1 MSLMRNEEAMSTA
14 TTELVRVLSAR
25 GQDGVPE
32 RLVHESKRLL
42 LDFLGVGL
50 AGSRSDSGRIAA
62 AFAIE
67 LEGRPQATVLGRP
80 ESADAIHA
88 AFANAIASHSV
99 ELDDIDE
106 EALFHH
112 APPVVSAALA
122 TAELAGASGA
132 DLLTAIVA
140 GCETMTRLSQATNP
154 ALRDR
159 GFHTTPTCGV
169 FGAAISAGL
178 LLGLS
183 NDQLVSA
190 LGLAGA
196 QASGLM
202 EMYGPSM
209 QKRFNPGP
217 AARNG
222 LTSALM
228 ARAGFSG
235 ADTIIDGERG
245 FAAAFA
251 GTFDRD
257 RFLAGLGETI
267 PMTVEYKPY
276 SCARPI
282 HNAIDAMLEL
292 RERGLTVDAVE
303 DLTVFRHPSWAHYH
317 LINHPRTF
325 HEAQMSLPY
334 SVAMALAA
342 GEALP
347 AQYARVGQG
356 DDEIMRLSKRVV
368 VEPDPGLSRGVS
380 CRAVVRTRAGE
391 TLEAVVDHPLGS
403 IQRPL
408 SNAQL
413 EAKFISLAEESVGA
427 ERAVELVAGVR
438 EIEQAPDLAG
448 LVALLAP
455 LEGAGVETAGQR

>member
-1 MSLMRNEEAMSTA
+1 MSTV
-14 TTELVRVLSAR
+14 TRELANVVVRRRPEDIPAPILDEAR
-25 GQDGVPE
+25 
-32 RLVHESKRLL
+32 RLL

-50 AGSRSDSGRIAA
+50 AGSRAESGRIAA
-62 AFAIE
+62 AFAGE
-67 LEGRPQATVLGRP
+67 VDGMPQATVLGRA
-80 ESADAIHA
+80 ERAGAMHA
-88 AFANAIASHSV
+88 AFANAISSHSV

-106 EALFHH
+106 EALYHH

-122 TAELAGASGA
+122 ATELAGAGGLSMLA
-132 DLLTAIVA
+132 AIVA
-140 GCETMTRLSQATNP
+140 GCETMARLSQATNP

-169 FGAAISAGL
+169 FGAAVSAGV

-183 NDQLVSA
+183 EDQLVSA

-222 LTSALM
+222 ITAVLM
-228 ARAGFSG
+228 ARSGFTG
-235 ADTIIDGERG
+235 AETIVDGERG
-245 FAAAFA
+245 FARAFA
-251 GTFDRD
+251 GAFDRE

-267 PMTVEYKPY
+267 PVIVEYKPY

-282 HNAIDAMLEL
+282 HNAIDAMLDL
-292 RERGLTVDAVE
+292 RGRGVTVDAVQE
-303 DLTVFRHPSWAHYH
+303 LTIFRHPSWANYH
-317 LINHPRTF
+317 RIGRPRTF

-334 SVAMALAA
+334 SAAMALAT

-347 AQYARVGQG
+347 AQYAQVGRH
-356 DDEIMRLSKRVV
+356 DDEIMQLSERIV
-368 VEPDPGLSRGVS
+368 VEADPALSRGVS
-380 CRAVVRTRAGE
+380 CRARVRDRAGE
-391 TLEAVVDHPLGS
+391 VLEATVDYPLGS

-408 SNAQL
+408 SDAQL
-413 EAKFISLAEESVGA
+413 EAKFSSLAEESVGA
-427 ERAVELVAGVR
+427 VRAVELAAEVR
-438 EIEQAPDLAG
+438 DLHEATDVSG
-448 LVALLAP
+448 LVSLLTP
-455 LEGAGVETAGQR
+455 EDSEVVQTAGQP